1 MNRAQLI
8 VRTLFNRRWWWVTLC
23 VLALMGVLARLG
35 VWQLDRLA
43 ERRASNAELRAAL
56 MADPLDLNRDP
67 VSAEIPEG
75 RRVVATGVFDLDAQM
90 LLKVQSWQGQPGIH
104 LITPLVLADGA
115 TAVLV
120 DRGWIPDAQANA
132 TDAAAYDVTG
142 LVTVEGAAAK
152 SQMISR
158 GAAVEPSGSQ
168 FEWYR
173 VDVAAIQRQMPYELL
188 PIYVRQAP
196 PPEGNL
202 TLPYRSA
209 PEIDLSEGSHLSYAL
224 QWFIFSMGLGIA
236 YVIFVNKN
244 TP

>member
-67 VSAEIPEG
+67 VSAETLEG
-75 RRVVATGVFDLDAQM
+75 RRVVATGVFDPDAQM
-90 LLKVQSWQGQPGIH
+90 LLKVQSWQGQPGVH

-132 TDAAAYDVTG
+132 ADAAAYDVTG

-173 VDVAAIQRQMPYELL
+173 VDVAAMQRQMPYELL